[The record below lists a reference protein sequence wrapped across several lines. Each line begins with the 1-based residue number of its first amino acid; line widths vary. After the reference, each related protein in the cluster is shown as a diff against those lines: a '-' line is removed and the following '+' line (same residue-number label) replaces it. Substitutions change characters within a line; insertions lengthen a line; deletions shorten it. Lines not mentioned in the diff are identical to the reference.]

1 MPEDEPSAVQRLR
14 EYVDRMAAAR
24 DLELNS
30 LRDSLAVNTAL
41 TTEIKLDLASLR
53 ASAQPVLDA
62 METMEAGIRMMGRLG
77 RFGEKF
83 GRLVMFVVALGV
95 IVKFVIGGASWS
107 DVAHAFARAM
117 GK

>member
-1 MPEDEPSAVQRLR
+1 MPDESADVQRLR
-14 EYVDRMAAAR
+14 AYVDRMHAAR
-24 DLELNS
+24 DVELDS
-30 LRDSLAVNTAL
+30 LRESLAVNTAL

-53 ASAQPVLDA
+53 ASAQPVIDA

-83 GRLVMFVVALGV
+83 GRVVMFVVALGV